1 MKFKVQL
8 NGTNENPYH
17 KFGLSQNPFPQLAK
31 YEYTH
36 WILQAQ
42 KLGGD
47 PIPNTQY
54 IRDTLKG
61 FTNEFIE
68 LCCKKYVL
76 GEYVTFEV
84 EFPLETQT

>member
-1 MKFKVQL
+1 MRFKVEL

-17 KFGLSQNPFPQLAK
+17 RFGLSQNPFPQIAK
-31 YEYTH
+31 HEFAQH
-36 WILQAQ
+36 MLQIQ

-61 FTNEFIE
+61 FTNEFING
-68 LCCKKYVL
+68 CCEHFIP
-76 GEYVTFEV
+76 GQYVTFEM
-84 EFPLETQT
+84 EYPDET